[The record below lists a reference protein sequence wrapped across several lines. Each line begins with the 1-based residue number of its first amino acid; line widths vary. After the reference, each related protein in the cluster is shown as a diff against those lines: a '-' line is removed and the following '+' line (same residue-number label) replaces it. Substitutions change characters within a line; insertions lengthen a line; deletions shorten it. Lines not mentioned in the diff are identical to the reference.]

1 MKKNIIL
8 LMLLCLS
15 MITYAVNPIKEGNM
29 ISGHVIVKGT
39 EENVPYATVRVVSY
53 NDGAVPEKL
62 RTSGAVSNDEG
73 QFEFRNLAP
82 GKYTC
87 GYKPWAIKTR
97 RRQ

>member
-1 MKKNIIL
+1 
-8 LMLLCLS
+8 
-15 MITYAVNPIKEGNM
+15 M

-82 GKYTC
+82 GKYIRC

>member
-53 NDGAVPEKL
+53 NDGA
-62 RTSGAVSNDEG
+62 
-73 QFEFRNLAP
+73 FREQHHHYN
-82 GKYTC
+82 
-87 GYKPWAIKTR
+87 
-97 RRQ
+97 

>member
-62 RTSGAVSNDEG
+62 RTSGAVLMMRGSLSFVTLLRVNI
-73 QFEFRNLAP
+73 R
-82 GKYTC
+82 C